1 MKYTFLSKWTVLIL
15 TAITA
20 GLVYLGYM
28 FTLGAP
34 AGAAH
39 PFYAV
44 LALVGGLVVYALG
57 WLIALIDSIQEG
69 KWAWT
74 IFLVLLLPIWIG
86 PLLYSFFGPRNTK

>member
-20 GLVYLGYM
+20 GLVYLGYAL
-28 FTLGAP
+28 TLGAP
-34 AGAAH
+34 SGAEH
-39 PFYAV
+39 PFYAI
-44 LALVGGLVVYALG
+44 LALVGGLVVYAFG

-69 KWAWT
+69 KWGWT
-74 IFLVLLLPIWIG
+74 IFLILLLPIWIG